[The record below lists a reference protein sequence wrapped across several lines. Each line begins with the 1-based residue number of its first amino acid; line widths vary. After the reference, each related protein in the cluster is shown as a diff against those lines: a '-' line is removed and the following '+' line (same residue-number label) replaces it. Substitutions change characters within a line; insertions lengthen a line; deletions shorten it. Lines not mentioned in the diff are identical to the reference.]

1 MKNILRTTL
10 LVLLFSVFAFTG
22 NAQMGMGKVE
32 EILAV
37 KARKLIVIVEEPKDD
52 QKEKGNRNR

>member
-1 MKNILRTTL
+1 MKNTLRTAL

-37 KARKLIVIVEEPKDD
+37 KARKLIVIIEEPYVVK
-52 QKEKGNRNR
+52 KT